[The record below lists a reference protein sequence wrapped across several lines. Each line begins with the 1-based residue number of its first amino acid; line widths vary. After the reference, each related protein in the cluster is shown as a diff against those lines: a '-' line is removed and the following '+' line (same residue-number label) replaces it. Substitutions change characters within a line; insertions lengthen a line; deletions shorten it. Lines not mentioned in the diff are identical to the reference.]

1 MNKQNTLDK
10 IDAVALATRTLA
22 MTSGVERNSALRSFI
37 EQLQKRA
44 GEIYAANKKDLE
56 QAQSDNVEASLIKR
70 LKFDQAK
77 LSDVIKG
84 IETLIAMDDPIGSI
98 DLKTELDDGL
108 ILERVTVPIGVI
120 AVIFE
125 SRPDALP
132 QIAALALK
140 SANGALL
147 KGGREALTTNTV
159 IFEIFTSAIGSVLPA
174 MAQSYWL
181 LSERS
186 DVELLLGATG
196 KVDLIIPRG
205 SNSLVSYIQSNTQIP
220 VLGHAEGICHVYV
233 DKSAD
238 PDKACNVVVDSKITY
253 PAACNAAETLLWHK
267 DLSETTKVQ
276 LLKALRDNAVEL
288 RVCPRTLE
296 LCLSAGIEAKAA
308 SLADFATE
316 YSALTM
322 SVKEVDSLEDAIDH
336 IYKYGSDHTDSIVTE
351 DDNCWQRFFAQLK
364 SASIY
369 LNASTRFA
377 DGFRY
382 GFGAEVGISTGHLAP
397 RGPVGLEG
405 LLTYKYRLCGQ
416 GHGVAP
422 YSAGQPFKHRR
433 IVK

>member
-37 EQLQKRA
+37 EQLQKRSS
-44 GEIYAANKKDLE
+44 EIFSANKIDLE

-174 MAQSYWL
+174 MAQSYGL

-296 LCLSAGIEAKAA
+296 LCQSAGIEAKAA

-351 DDNCWQRFFAQLK
+351 DDNCWQRFFCSAQVCL
-364 SASIY
+364 Y
-369 LNASTRFA
+369 LSQCLHSFCRWLPLWLWRRS
-377 DGFRY
+377 RY
-382 GFGAEVGISTGHLAP
+382 
-397 RGPVGLEG
+397 
-405 LLTYKYRLCGQ
+405 
-416 GHGVAP
+416 
-422 YSAGQPFKHRR
+422 
-433 IVK
+433 

>member
-1 MNKQNTLDK
+1 MMQIGTLDK
-10 IDAVALATRTLA
+10 IDQVAFATRALA
-22 MTSGVERNSALRSFI
+22 MTTGAERAGALKAFI
-37 EQLQKRA
+37 ELLQERA
-44 GEIYAANKKDLE
+44 DEIFAANKIDLE
-56 QAQSDNVEASLIKR
+56 RAQKDNVEVSLIKR
-70 LKFDQAK
+70 LKFDQTK
-77 LSDVIKG
+77 LSDVIAG
-84 IETLIAMDDPIGSI
+84 IQTLIAMDDPIGSI

-108 ILERVTVPIGVI
+108 MLERVTVPIGVI

-159 IFEIFTSAIGSVLPA
+159 IFDIFSTALSATLPA
-174 MAQSYWL
+174 MEQAYAL

-186 DVELLLGATG
+186 DVELLLKAAG

-238 PDKACNVVVDSKITY
+238 CSKALTVVVDSKITY
-253 PAACNAAETLLWHK
+253 PAACNAAEALLLHK
-267 DLSETTKVQ
+267 DLGESIKVQ
-276 LLKALRDNAVEL
+276 LLKALRANAVEL
-288 RVCPRTLE
+288 RVCPATLR
-296 LCLSAGIEAKAA
+296 LCQQNGIEAKAA
-308 SLADFATE
+308 TEDDYGCE
-316 YSALTM
+316 YSALIM
-322 SVKEVDSLEDAIDH
+322 SVREVDSLEQAIDH

-351 DDNCWQRFFAQLK
+351 DQECWQRFFAQLK

-405 LLTYKYRLCGQ
+405 LLTYKYRLTGE

-422 YSAGQPFKHRR
+422 YSAGKAFKHRR